1 MTRDEAKDYILS
13 NADNYLE
20 RDRSRKGFICPIC
33 KSGSGKKGTGI
44 TENKDKPGHYT
55 CWAGCF
61 SSSDII
67 DIIGLEYG
75 ETDYNRKLALA
86 CSAFGISID
95 EYQNYTK
102 NEQYTHTHKHIH
114 IKEKPKEQPK
124 EEEKEDFTS
133 FFKECNANLKLTTY
147 RRGISQATLDR
158 FLVGYCE
165 AWKHPKAPEGP
176 ESPRLIIPTSKYSY
190 LARDTRDNL
199 DEKQKQYS
207 KPKVG
212 AVHSFNI
219 KALERATKPIIIVE
233 GEIDALSI
241 IDAGGEAIGLGSVN
255 QAKNLLELLKT
266 VKPKAPL
273 IISLDN
279 DNAGARNTKI
289 LEEGLESLKIPYYTI
304 NVAEGYKDA
313 NEALTDNRE
322 AFIAVI
328 DFVERIEEW
337 KLEEE
342 REKLKKEAVANS
354 MDDFLAEIKE
364 SEKASF
370 VSTGFKGVDK
380 VLDGGLYPGLYV
392 IGAISSLGKTTFAL
406 QIADNIAKAGRNVLI
421 FSLEMAKNELIAK
434 SISRITAIEAL
445 KIGNTT
451 NAKTTR
457 GILTGTRYKDYNE
470 DEKELIEKAIRLYK
484 DYASNIY
491 ISEGVGNIGVEQ
503 IREAVER
510 HIKITG
516 KAPIVIIDYL
526 QILAPYNERAT
537 DKQNTDKA
545 VLELKR
551 ISRDYKTSIIGI
563 SSFNRDNYNAPVNL
577 ASFKESGAIEYS
589 SDVLIALQYE
599 GMDYQAGEKE
609 QERDKRIRELIKEQ
623 QALGREGKTQT
634 LQVKILKNRNGSK
647 GESAIKFYP
656 MFNYF
661 LEDISPKFE
670 EVSPDEDID
679 EILGWSKAEQIGFR

>member
-1 MTRDEAKDYILS
+1 MTRDEAKEYILK
-13 NADNYLE
+13 NAENYLE
-20 RDRSRKGFICPIC
+20 RDKSRKGFICPIC
-33 KSGSGKKGTGI
+33 KSGSGRNGTGI

-67 DIIGLEYG
+67 DIIGLKHG
-75 ETDYNRKLALA
+75 ETDYNKKLALA
-86 CSAFGISID
+86 CSVFNITID
-95 EYQNYTK
+95 GYQK
-102 NEQYTHTHKHIH
+102 HAKIEQYTHTHKHT
-114 IKEKPKEQPK
+114 K
-124 EEEKEDFTS
+124 EEPQPEQEQTDYTD
-133 FFKECNANLKLTTY
+133 FFKECNQKLNLTTY

-165 AWKHPKAPEGP
+165 AWKHPKAPEGT

-199 DEKQKQYS
+199 DEKQKKFS
-207 KPKVG
+207 KAKVG
-212 AVHSFNI
+212 AVHIFNI

-255 QAKNLLELLKT
+255 QAKTLLEMLKT

-279 DNAGARNTKI
+279 DDAGTKNTKL
-289 LEEGLESLKIPYYTI
+289 LEEGLAKLNIPFYTI

-313 NEALTDNRE
+313 NEALTECRE

-328 DFVERIEEW
+328 DYVERIEEW

-342 REKLKKEAVANS
+342 KENLKKEAVGNS
-354 MDDFLAEIKE
+354 LDSFIAEIKE
-364 SEKASF
+364 SEKAGF
-370 VSTGFKGVDK
+370 ISTGFKGIDK

-392 IGAISSLGKTTFAL
+392 IGAISSLGKTTLAL
-406 QIADNIAKAGRNVLI
+406 QIADNIASAGHSVLI

-434 SISRITAIEAL
+434 SISRLTAIEAL
-445 KIGNTT
+445 KRGNTA

-457 GILTGTRYKDYNE
+457 GILTGTRYKDYNG
-470 DEKELIEKAIRLYK
+470 DEIELIDTAIKLYK
-484 DYASNIY
+484 GYAGNIY

-503 IREAVER
+503 VREAVER
-510 HIKITG
+510 HKRITD

-551 ISRDYKTSIIGI
+551 LSRDYKTSVIGI

-679 EILGWSKAEQIGFR
+679 EILNWSKAEQIGFR